1 MAEKA
6 HTEVPPKG
14 HFPPFERETFASQL
28 FWFAVLFVALYVI
41 ISRLAIPRMDGITNA
56 RRQRVEGDLEE
67 ARRLKDESTAAMAA
81 YEKALADARARAQAL
96 ANEARDKYAAEA
108 EAARKTLD
116 ETLNARLAEAEQTIA
131 ARRTAALAH
140 VEEIAVDTASA
151 IVERLIGRVPDRNDV
166 VSAVGNTVKR

>member
-96 ANEARDKYAAEA
+96 ANEARDKYAAE
-108 EAARKTLD
+108 
-116 ETLNARLAEAEQTIA
+116 
-131 ARRTAALAH
+131 
-140 VEEIAVDTASA
+140 
-151 IVERLIGRVPDRNDV
+151 
-166 VSAVGNTVKR
+166 